1 MGAGNTSTLR
11 VLGTLLPCCRK
22 RYNFPMTIT
31 LDKPTQSRLEALA
44 KKQNRP
50 TEEVAASL
58 MATVLFKDPTVDRES
73 ELLHLITDGLPEGF
87 WSRKAELDAKAEA
100 VTLTPEEYQ
109 ERLGLLS
116 QMERWQ
122 VARLEAVVELAQ
134 LREETPQMVMQK
146 LGILPV

>member
-1 MGAGNTSTLR
+1 
-11 VLGTLLPCCRK
+11 
-22 RYNFPMTIT
+22 MTIT
-31 LDKPTQSRLEALA
+31 LDPPTQRRLEALA

-58 MATVLFKDPTVDRES
+58 MAAVLFREPVQDRES
-73 ELLHLITDGLPEGF
+73 ELLRVISEGLPETV
-87 WSRKAELDAKAEA
+87 WTRKAELDGCAEA
-100 VTLTPEEYQ
+100 GTLTPDQYQ
-109 ERLGLLS
+109 ERLALLTE
-116 QMERWQ
+116 MERWQ

>member
-1 MGAGNTSTLR
+1 MRTRSKLR
-11 VLGTLLPCCRK
+11 GMSPYAIQ

-31 LDKPTQSRLEALA
+31 LDKPTQRRLEALA

-50 TEEVAASL
+50 TEEVAAAL
-58 MATVLFKDPTVDRES
+58 VATSLFKERTVDRES
-73 ELLHLITDGLPEGF
+73 ELLRLISEGLPEGF

-100 VTLTPEEYQ
+100 VTLTPDEYQ
-109 ERLGLLS
+109 ERLGLLT
-116 QMERWQ
+116 ELECWQ

-134 LREETPQMVMQK
+134 LREQTPHAVMQK

>member
-1 MGAGNTSTLR
+1 
-11 VLGTLLPCCRK
+11 
-22 RYNFPMTIT
+22 MTIT
-31 LDKPTQSRLEALA
+31 LDKPTQRRLEALA

-58 MATVLFKDPTVDRES
+58 VATGLFKEPTMDRES
-73 ELLHLITDGLPEGF
+73 ELLRLISEGLPESF

-100 VTLTPEEYQ
+100 VVLTPQEYQ
-109 ERLGLLS
+109 QRLAMITM
-116 QMERWQ
+116 MERWQ

-134 LREETPQMVMQK
+134 LREETPQVVMQK